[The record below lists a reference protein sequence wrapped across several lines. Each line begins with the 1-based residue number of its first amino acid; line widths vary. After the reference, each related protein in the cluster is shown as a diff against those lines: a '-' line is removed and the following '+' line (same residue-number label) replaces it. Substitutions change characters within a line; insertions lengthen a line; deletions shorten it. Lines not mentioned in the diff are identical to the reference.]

1 MSQLYIR
8 FKIVPQKK
16 KDEHDSPSLLWPE
29 CRKGVFNTQLLQ
41 NPVIHTYQVKLEKP
55 VGFFETHILELYI

>member
-1 MSQLYIR
+1 MSMTHHLYSGQNAEKV
-8 FKIVPQKK
+8 FSTHNSYKI
-16 KDEHDSPSLLWPE
+16 
-29 CRKGVFNTQLLQ
+29 